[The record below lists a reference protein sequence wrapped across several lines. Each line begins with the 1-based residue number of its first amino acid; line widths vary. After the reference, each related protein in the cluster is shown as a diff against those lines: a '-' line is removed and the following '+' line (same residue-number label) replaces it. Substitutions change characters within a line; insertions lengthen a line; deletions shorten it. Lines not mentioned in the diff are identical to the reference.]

1 MFQLRRERPL
11 LHGGCGDH
19 AHHVNHIK
27 NIKYESKWNQL
38 SLIHFIN
45 VNLQQINSAIT
56 ANDNFLPSLRAI
68 REHFSEFLTKTTDGQ
83 YSSIEFEQEKLAS
96 DSSHCNWTKLF
107 SFKFGAFQNKN
118 TWIMIVSQ
126 ETVCMEKCRTSKN
139 QISAGNY
146 LHTTVVIRL

>member
-1 MFQLRRERPL
+1 MIIQIGILGQKGNLFRSCEYSCQLGNISLQVHCLTSTFHFFFYQRNKKMFQLRRERPL

-68 REHFSEFLTKTTDGQ
+68 QENIFL
-83 YSSIEFEQEKLAS
+83 SS
-96 DSSHCNWTKLF
+96 
-107 SFKFGAFQNKN
+107 
-118 TWIMIVSQ
+118 SQ
-126 ETVCMEKCRTSKN
+126 KQRMAN
-139 QISAGNY
+139 IPQ
-146 LHTTVVIRL
+146 